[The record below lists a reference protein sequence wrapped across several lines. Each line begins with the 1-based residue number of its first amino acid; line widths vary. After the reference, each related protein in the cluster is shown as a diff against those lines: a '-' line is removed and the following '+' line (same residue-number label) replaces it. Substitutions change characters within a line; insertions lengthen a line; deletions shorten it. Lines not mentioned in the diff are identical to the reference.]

1 MGKRSRSDCLWHL
14 GLDVSLNSTGI
25 ALRGPDGHTRVWFFQ
40 QRVREAG
47 LRWEGAGFSITCVPW
62 STDDP
67 KMTKICT
74 VARTLEGI
82 LKDLDPSETNVRIES
97 YAFAATTSCL
107 TQLAELGG
115 VVRYTL
121 AARGFVFE
129 EVAPGSLKKEW
140 CQNGRATKEDMYAQW
155 IQRGH
160 PDLAQ
165 VLGLKCGYEKPGEDI
180 VDAVALTAPEPVRE
194 VKRKR
199 PAAAQCRSASSP

>member
-1 MGKRSRSDCLWHL
+1 M
-14 GLDVSLNSTGI
+14 T
-25 ALRGPDGHTRVWFFQ
+25 
-40 QRVREAG
+40 
-47 LRWEGAGFSITCVPW
+47 ITCVPW
-62 STDDP
+62 SIDDP

-82 LKDLDPSETNVRIES
+82 LKDLDPAETGVRIES

-140 CQNGRATKEDMYAQW
+140 CGNGRATKEDMYAEW
-155 IQRGH
+155 LKRGF
-160 PDLAQ
+160 PDLTQ
-165 VLGLKCGYEKPGEDI
+165 VLGLKAGYDKPGEDI
-180 VDAVALTAPEPVRE
+180 VDATALTAPPPPHRPRRE
-194 VKRKR
+194 ERR
-199 PAAAQCRSASSP
+199 GDDAGAAGSLQ